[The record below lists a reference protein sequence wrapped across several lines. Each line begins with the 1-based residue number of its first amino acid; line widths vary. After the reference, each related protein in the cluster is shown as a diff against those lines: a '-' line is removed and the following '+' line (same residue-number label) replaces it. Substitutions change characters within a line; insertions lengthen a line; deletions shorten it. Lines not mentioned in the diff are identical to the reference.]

1 MKGDDDEAA
10 EPEHPTHS
18 LDIGRPR
25 PRERTASR
33 RAPGKR
39 SKRRAPKYDPAQE
52 LQVRKTVQ
60 RLLAPDLRPPPN
72 TSAKD
77 AQERLPS
84 DETFWPGISLD
95 LTGATL
101 VELNFNKVVVRAT
114 FNGATFTGTAHFN
127 GRPSPATPGS
137 TV

>member
-25 PRERTASR
+25 P
-33 RAPGKR
+33 PGEDGQQEGAR
-39 SKRRAPKYDPAQE
+39 QTVETPAPKYDPAQE
-52 LQVRKTVQ
+52 LQVRKTVL
-60 RLLAPDLRPPPN
+60 RLLATHLRPPPN

-84 DETFWPGISLD
+84 DETFRPGISLD